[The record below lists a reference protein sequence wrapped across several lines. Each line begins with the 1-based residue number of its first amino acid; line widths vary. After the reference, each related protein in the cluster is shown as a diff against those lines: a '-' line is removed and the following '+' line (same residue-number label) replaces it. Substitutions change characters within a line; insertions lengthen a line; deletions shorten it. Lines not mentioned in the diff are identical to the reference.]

1 MPIVPSDHRFDDPA
15 YVRAWAEGINERRPA
30 RLVAFAQMAD
40 VLATQP
46 SPVSRVLELGAG
58 PGMLAEHLLQQV
70 AAIEQYTL
78 FDFSEPMH
86 QLAHQRL
93 APHASRTIHVVGS
106 FLEDDWATALSPCFD
121 AVVSMQAIHELR
133 DATLVPALYRA
144 VRRLLASGGVLI
156 VGDMINRDGDR
167 QDHRMTTD
175 EHVDAL
181 SSAGFARAEV
191 LAVYDDLALIRAD
204 AH

>member
-30 RLVAFAQMAD
+30 RLVVFAKMAD
-40 VLATQP
+40 DLATQP

-86 QLAHQRL
+86 QLAQQRL
-93 APHASRTIHVVGS
+93 AAYESRTVHVVGS
-106 FLEDDWATALSPCFD
+106 FLDEGWATALSPPFD
-121 AVVSMQAIHELR
+121 AVVSMQAVHELR
-133 DATLVPALYRA
+133 DATLVPALYRD
-144 VRRLLASGGVLI
+144 VRRLLASGGVLM
-156 VGDMINRDGDR
+156 VGDMINRDGDH
-167 QDHRMTTD
+167 QDHRMTPD
-175 EHVDAL
+175 EHLHAL
-181 SSAGFARAEV
+181 ASVGFARVEV

-204 AH
+204 AP